1 MTKRILTKEG
11 LKKLQEELDILKTV
25 ERQKVAQRIQT
36 AKELGD
42 LSENAE
48 YSEAKEQQA
57 LNETRV
63 SEIEDII
70 KNSEVIDGSKVTGSS
85 KVSVGCTI
93 TVNNG
98 KEDKK
103 FTIVGSNEADPLAGK
118 ISNES
123 PMAISFMGR
132 KVGEKVSVSTP
143 KGDTEYEI
151 KDIG

>member
-11 LKKLQEELDILKTV
+11 LRKLQEELDILKTA
-25 ERQKVAQRIQT
+25 ERQKIAQRIQT

-57 LNETRV
+57 LNESRIA
-63 SEIEDII
+63 EIEDTI
-70 KNSEVIDGSKVTGSS
+70 KNSEVVDGSKAGMGTVAIGS
-85 KVSVGCTI
+85 TI

-98 KEDKK
+98 KENRI
-103 FTIVGSNEADPLAGK
+103 FVIVGSNEADPLVGK

-123 PMAISFMGR
+123 PLAISFMGR
-132 KVGEKVSVSTP
+132 RVGEKVSVSTP
-143 KGDTEYEI
+143 KGDIEYEI
-151 KDIG
+151 KDIK

>member
-1 MTKRILTKEG
+1 MLQKE
-11 LKKLQEELDILKTV
+11 LELLKTV

-57 LNETRV
+57 LNENRV
-63 SEIEDII
+63 AEIEDII
-70 KNSEVIDGSKVTGSS
+70 KNSEVIDSS
-85 KVSVGCTI
+85 KARQGKITIGSTI

-98 KEDKK
+98 KQDRVLV
-103 FTIVGSNEADPLAGK
+103 IVGSNEADPMSGK

-123 PMAISFMGR
+123 PLAISFLGH
-132 KVGEKVSVSTP
+132 KVGEQVAVETP
-143 KGDTEYEI
+143 KGMIEYEI
-151 KDIG
+151 LDVK

>member
-11 LKKLQEELDILKTV
+11 LEKLQQELDMLKTV

-36 AKELGD
+36 SKELGD

-57 LNETRV
+57 LNESRV
-63 SEIEDII
+63 AEIEDII
-70 KNSEVIDGSKVTGSS
+70 KNSEVIDGSKTGSG
-85 KVSVGCTI
+85 KVFVGSTI

-98 KEDKK
+98 KEDRVY
-103 FTIVGSNEADPLAGK
+103 TIVGSNEADPLIGK

-123 PMAISFMGR
+123 PMAMSFMGR
-132 KVGEKVSVSTP
+132 KIGEKVSVSTP
-143 KGDTEYEI
+143 KGEIEYEI
-151 KDIG
+151 REIK

>member
-1 MTKRILTKEG
+1 MTKRILTREG
-11 LKKLQEELDILKTV
+11 LEMLQKELEILKTV

-57 LNETRV
+57 LNENRV
-63 SEIEDII
+63 AEIEDII
-70 KNSEVIDGSKVTGSS
+70 KNSEVIDSS
-85 KVSVGCTI
+85 KARQDKISIGSTV

-98 KEDKK
+98 KEDRILV
-103 FTIVGSNEADPLAGK
+103 IVGSNEADPLAGK

-123 PMAISFMGR
+123 PLAMSFIGR
-132 KVGEKVSVSTP
+132 KVGEKVTVNTP
-143 KGDTEYEI
+143 KGTIEYEI
-151 KDIG
+151 KEVK